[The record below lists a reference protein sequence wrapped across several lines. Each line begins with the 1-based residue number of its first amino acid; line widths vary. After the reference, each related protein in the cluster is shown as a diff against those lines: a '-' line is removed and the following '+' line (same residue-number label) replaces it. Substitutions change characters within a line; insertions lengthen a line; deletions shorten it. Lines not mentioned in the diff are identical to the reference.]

1 VIELCDVRFVYPGA
15 ERPAL
20 DRVSLSLEPGRT
32 IGLLGPNGS
41 GKSTLVRLMNAL
53 LLPTGGS
60 VTVDGMG
67 TDDEALVWTI
77 RSRVG
82 FVQQNP
88 DNQIVGTVAEE
99 DVAFGPENLGVPPEE
114 LRERVDAA
122 LAAVGLTG
130 LERREPHLLS
140 EGQKQRLA
148 IAGALA
154 LQPSYLVLDEPTAML
169 DGAGRS
175 DVLTALT
182 GLRSRGVGVVHV
194 THHLEDVMDADR
206 AIVLAD
212 GRIAYD
218 GSPLELAGDPAL
230 AAGLGI
236 DVPPIIVLADAL
248 RREGLAIPRTAVTA
262 EGVVEALRGVGITI

>member
-1 VIELCDVRFVYPGA
+1 MIELSEVRFLYPGA
-15 ERPAL
+15 GRPAL
-20 DRVSLSLEPGRT
+20 DGVSLALAPGQT
-32 IGLLGPNGS
+32 IALLGPNGS

-53 LLPTGGS
+53 LLPSAGCVS
-60 VTVDGMG
+60 VDGMD
-67 TDDEALVWTI
+67 TRDESSVWDI

-99 DVAFGPENLGVPPEE
+99 DVAFGPENLGVPPAE
-114 LRERVDAA
+114 LRERVDRA

-169 DGAGRS
+169 DGAGRA
-175 DVLTALT
+175 DVLAALS
-182 GLRSRGVGVVHV
+182 GLVSHGVGVVHV
-194 THHLEDVMDADR
+194 THHLEDVLQADR
-206 AIVLAD
+206 AIVLAG
-212 GRIAYD
+212 GRIVYD
-218 GSPLELAGDPAL
+218 GWPLELAADPAL
-230 AAGLGI
+230 AAHLGI
-236 DVPPIIVLADAL
+236 DVPPVVVLADAL
-248 RREGLAIPRTAVTA
+248 RQRGLAVPRDAVTA
-262 EGVVEALRGVGITI
+262 ESVVEALWPS